1 MNDFNGIYN
10 FVSGPLVWITFIVF
24 ICGSIYRIYDMI
36 SLVNKKEKFIWTYMN
51 LKYSLRS
58 IIHWIIPFGTTNWRA
73 KPVLTIITFTFHICL
88 LLMPLFLA
96 AHIILIN
103 KAWGISWYS
112 LPDSLADA
120 ITLIVISACLF
131 FALRRLLTREVR
143 YLTTFS
149 DFMIIL
155 IVAAPFLTGYVADK
169 QYGSY
174 HFWLILHILS
184 GEILLIAIPFTRLSH
199 MLYSVF
205 TRAYLGSE
213 FGGVRHAKDW

>member
-88 LLMPLFLA
+88 LLMPLFLT

-112 LPDSLADA
+112 LPDGLADA